1 MPDPVTLSKTTRN
14 WAKSC
19 PQATLNRAM
28 KALKAAGYDYF
39 RVELRQ
45 DGTIN
50 LVPGLPTERELAP
63 NVARD
68 AQDVVSERLA
78 RMRGG

>member
-14 WAKSC
+14 RAKSC